1 MCRYLGRMKPE
12 KGSEDMEDEV
22 WDPLDLFVDVGL
34 LVTEA
39 RTPDLSVKGRVE
51 GPHCPPIQGTSLHQ
65 CDKHREQCRKAD
77 QLRKQ
82 MVLLYRNNIPMRID
96 VLLLPDCNH
105 GHLEASTVEGANLS
119 HPENSEKNGGLYAPG
134 ESVSHTFSDKQ
145 ETHTFP
151 VADLSHVAVRVAV
164 TSLPRQETVPH
175 VNCREEENA
184 KGASQLCKMSV
195 HRKTDREKELSY
207 HKFQQ
212 ESPKSMT
219 IDHVSEFI
227 KKEDRKYNV
236 TRTIPKT
243 DSQKFAK
250 DVPQQTIPR
259 TMMHKPP
266 TGRSQKFDFPK
277 TTDFEKDSQKNVLD
291 NLTLLEKGES
301 KSHQTVKVKQNPKDM
316 FREKPLVFPQQEAF
330 GSGIMG
336 GMKRLPSPKV
346 LFTCSNNRGPQTF
359 YKKRHID
366 LGQPGDKSE
375 NLEEKVM
382 TGKLKDLVQPL
393 NAEEI
398 EAYLSSLSH
407 RNTGTG
413 KAGMETSLDNIPL
426 TKCKFYIGE
435 NNSEKD
441 KKTKFEGSDECKPDL
456 DSSFIGTSTAK
467 NTQEEYKF
475 TFNKPEQNIHH
486 QDSNNDPLVRNL
498 FLKSFSEPG
507 PSFEHLELSEENQ
520 SVQVGPEREI
530 PSQIDGYQSKQ
541 SLKLA
546 GKISNGN
553 SPEDGELSDGEGS
566 SYDSTPTNSLSE
578 TNGVM
583 TSSCGLKDKID
594 FGVSSGLSSRELTPT
609 IELETKYENKKC
621 DNNLEKKFSTMTI
634 NSCAKASL
642 SSLNNF
648 QQNIENRKT
657 ESKTSCDSSQT
668 QDYSGNLQGPKDLSL
683 CKKLLTKELQKN
695 LQNEALTMPNTEK
708 MPDQDE
714 ILQFRKNLGRSASM
728 MFSTATGLPTQSSP
742 APVKRKS
749 TGRFDYDSSLIST
762 RAIKN
767 ALSCSKLVLQSESRT
782 DKEDNPKVLST
793 SAPASTNCLLGNFE
807 ESVLNGRIEPVGVV
821 EGFKA
826 EIGAGGAFCPKH
838 LKLPVT
844 AYFFQLS
851 DDNAPSPYLGHIN
864 LEPVGKKGYH
874 IPKCGTL
881 QITLFN
887 PNKTVVK
894 MFVVMYDLSDMPP
907 NCQTFLRQRTVY
919 MPVDPNSCEPSYLR
933 YLVHLRFASS
943 KSGKVYLHTDIRLIF
958 ARDKFEFDPKV
969 ANYELRSFT
978 EGPQNPKFSPK
989 RIPFEKNY
997 F

>member
-12 KGSEDMEDEV
+12 KAFL
-22 WDPLDLFVDVGL
+22 LDVRHVL
-34 LVTEA
+34 
-39 RTPDLSVKGRVE
+39 K
-51 GPHCPPIQGTSLHQ
+51 TS
-65 CDKHREQCRKAD
+65 K
-77 QLRKQ
+77 
-82 MVLLYRNNIPMRID
+82 
-96 VLLLPDCNH
+96 
-105 GHLEASTVEGANLS
+105 
-119 HPENSEKNGGLYAPG
+119 LYAPG

-164 TSLPRQETVPH
+164 TSLPRQEMVPH
-175 VNCREEENA
+175 VNCRDEENA

-207 HKFQQ
+207 KFQQ

-236 TRTIPKT
+236 VRTIPKT
-243 DSQKFAK
+243 DSPKFAK
-250 DVPQQTIPR
+250 DVPQQTIPK

-277 TTDFEKDSQKNVLD
+277 TIDFEKDSQKNVLD

-346 LFTCSNNRGPQTF
+346 LFTSSNNRGPQTF

-467 NTQEEYKF
+467 NTQEESKF

-520 SVQVGPEREI
+520 SVQVDPEREL

-657 ESKTSCDSSQT
+657 ELKTSCDSSQT

-695 LQNEALTMPNTEK
+695 LQN
-708 MPDQDE
+708 
-714 ILQFRKNLGRSASM
+714 
-728 MFSTATGLPTQSSP
+728 

-749 TGRFDYDSSLIST
+749 TGRFDYDSSLISA

-851 DDNAPSPYLGHIN
+851 DDNAPSPYL
-864 LEPVGKKGYH
+864 
-874 IPKCGTL
+874 
-881 QITLFN
+881 TLFN

-989 RIPFEKNY
+989 R
-997 F
+997 